1 MSVPVATTQTESL
14 VRGSTA
20 RINGKILDDGGESC
34 QARFRWR
41 KKLPTT
47 FYALLDGE
55 LYLDGYNYNTVHNA
69 ASASAYYSTDDKV
82 AADNSYYPEVNG
94 LYLVIRG
101 VFQFDTS
108 IIPDSRTIASAELWL
123 WAKIK
128 DEDNSGQ
135 ATTHIVDG
143 SVVEDSPVVADYGDL
158 LGKVTSGGSVA
169 YGDVVDGDYTK
180 ISLNATGLSWI
191 SKGGRTKLSVRAAGD
206 VGGNWPTGKN
216 YIDWYSTEKGEDYR
230 PQLVMVYEDDG
241 WVETDWQDGLGTND
255 TFYEDL
261 TGLTPNTE
269 YEFQAQA
276 KNESGEGDWSGSE
289 YFTTAI
295 LVGPFPTHR
304 NG

>member
-14 VRGSTA
+14 VRTSTA

-41 KKLPTT
+41 KKLPTI
-47 FYALLDGE
+47 FYPLLDGE
-55 LYLDGYNYNTVHNA
+55 LHLMSPNYNSVHNA
-69 ASASAYYSTDDKV
+69 ASASTYDSTSNTVSGDNTYYSEP
-82 AADNSYYPEVNG
+82 SY
-94 LYLVIRG
+94 LYLVARG

-158 LGKVTSGGSVA
+158 LGKVASGGSVT

-206 VGGNWPTGKN
+206 VDGNQPTGKN
-216 YIDWYSTEKGEDYR
+216 YIEWYSTEKGEDYR
-230 PQLVMVYEDDG
+230 PQLVIVYEDDG

-261 TGLTPNTE
+261 TGLTPNAE

-276 KNESGEGDWSGSE
+276 KNESGEGEWSTSAT
-289 YFTTAI
+289 FRTAI
-295 LVGPFPTHR
+295 YTSPLPAHR
-304 NG
+304 NI